1 MSVGKYLFLYF
12 IPALLTAV
20 TSVLT
25 IHIRSQ
31 INIQPHV
38 LMFGIPQLLSLCV
51 EMRKSVIYGLNSV
64 LKYSLT
70 YNLILNAVFLG
81 SIAPFQHIVSVLYSV
96 MYYLN
101 AFIMKWDMHKLCRLP
116 KRLPSGQIF
125 LWTASLMISSS
136 FPLSFTEHPDA
147 RHCHSNIERLFK
159 QKWEKER
166 QHWAFTFMV

>member
-38 LMFGIPQLLSLCV
+38 LMFGIPQLLPLCA
-51 EMRKSVIYGLNSV
+51 EMRKCVIYGLNSV

-81 SIAPFQHIVSVLYSV
+81 SVALCFNILCLFYIVSW
-96 MYYLN
+96 
-101 AFIMKWDMHKLCRLP
+101 I
-116 KRLPSGQIF
+116 I
-125 LWTASLMISSS
+125 
-136 FPLSFTEHPDA
+136 
-147 RHCHSNIERLFK
+147 
-159 QKWEKER
+159 
-166 QHWAFTFMV
+166 